1 MSDPPDKGPPA
12 RDSSAALISASPR
25 VIALILASVIFME
38 QVDSTAIA
46 TALPAMADSLG
57 VPPLSLSA
65 AVTAYLLSLAVVIPV
80 SGAIADRLGS
90 RTVFRLAIGIFALGS
105 ILCGMAESV
114 WFLIVARA
122 IQGIGG
128 ALMVPIGRLVL
139 LRAVPKSQFV
149 AMMSWVL
156 TPAMIGPMVGPLVG
170 GYFATYW
177 SWRWIFYINIPLCI
191 IGMILAT
198 LFIPEI
204 REARKKPFD
213 IKGAALSGIALASL
227 LFVLESLRGDGFP
240 MALGGSV
247 LALGL
252 GTGYLYLRHAR
263 VHPAPVLDFSLLRIH
278 TLYVACT
285 GGFLFR
291 IAFGAFPFLLPLFLQ
306 LGFGLTAARS
316 GMITF
321 IGGLGSVIIK
331 ATATAVY
338 RAFGYRNTMIW
349 NGFIC
354 AAFLMVC
361 GLFRPEWP
369 VTIIY
374 VVLLLLGFFRS
385 LQYTGYGTI
394 AYADIPPD
402 KTGAS
407 IGLHSMVQ
415 QFSQTLGVA
424 IAAGILSLFM
434 AIAGTST
441 PSLSD
446 FTLTFFVIGLVSL
459 GATPFC
465 LALARDAGAELSG
478 HRVAPARDTR
488 NAEE

>member
-1 MSDPPDKGPPA
+1 MSDTPEKGTTSA
-12 RDSSAALISASPR
+12 RLPASPR
-25 VIALILASVIFME
+25 IIALILASVIFME

-46 TALPAMADSLG
+46 TALPAMAASLG

-90 RTVFRLAIGIFALGS
+90 RTVFRLAIGIFTLGS

-114 WFLIVARA
+114 WFLIAARVV
-122 IQGIGG
+122 QGIGG

-156 TPAMIGPMVGPLVG
+156 APAMIGPMVGPLVG

-177 SWRWIFYINIPLCI
+177 SWRWIFYINVPLGI

-204 REARKKPFD
+204 RESEKKSFD
-213 IKGAALSGIALASL
+213 VKGAVLSGSALASL
-227 LFVLESLRGDGFP
+227 LFVLESARGEGLPAAFAAS
-240 MALGGSV
+240 M
-247 LALGL
+247 LALSVTAGF
-252 GTGYLYLRHAR
+252 LYIRHAKR
-263 VHPAPVLDFSLLRIH
+263 HPSPVLDFSLLRVH
-278 TLYVACT
+278 TLYVSCT
-285 GGFLFR
+285 AGFLFR
-291 IAFGAFPFLLPLFLQ
+291 MSFGAFPFLLPLFLQ
-306 LGFGLTAARS
+306 LGFGMSAARS

-321 IGGLGSVIIK
+321 IGALGAVVIK

-338 RAFGYRNTMIW
+338 RAFGYRNTIFW

-354 AAFLMVC
+354 AAFVVIC
-361 GLFRPEWP
+361 SLFRPEWP
-369 VTIIY
+369 VAVIY
-374 VVLLLLGFFRS
+374 VLLLFGGVVRS
-385 LQYTGYGTI
+385 LQYTGYGTL
-394 AYADIPPD
+394 AYADIPPE

-424 IAAGILSLFM
+424 AAAGILSLFM
-434 AIAGTST
+434 TIGGNTVPT
-441 PSLSD
+441 LTD
-446 FTLTFFVIGLVSL
+446 FTLTFLIIALISL
-459 GATPFC
+459 AATPFVLS
-465 LALARDAGAELSG
+465 LAKDAGAELSG
-478 HRVAPARDTR
+478 HRVPSAKEAAREI
-488 NAEE
+488 AE